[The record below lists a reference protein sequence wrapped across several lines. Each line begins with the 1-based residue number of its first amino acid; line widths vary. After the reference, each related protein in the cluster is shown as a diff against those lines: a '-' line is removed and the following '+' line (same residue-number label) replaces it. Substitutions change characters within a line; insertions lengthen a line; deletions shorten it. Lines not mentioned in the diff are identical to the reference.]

1 VTTIANVIDRTFR
14 TYLEP
19 PDARAAACLLA
30 ASIDNSTQS
39 VQLTNWSVPEDEQLI
54 RLGIRIEIG
63 SELMRVTAYD
73 EPTATATVLRGYD
86 ETTAAAHA
94 IDDEVKLS
102 PPYPRQSVF
111 EAVADNIIGLSPRLF
126 QVKADQLSSAGA
138 NVYPV
143 GDTLA
148 LDVVEVW
155 PDEWHMGNG
164 SVEGRIVDY
173 HPDVGGRALITQLWT
188 GSVWLRYRTRMGV
201 ATSEADELADLGVE
215 DRWVNIIMAGA
226 AADLLVG
233 RDIGESH
240 VEWVG
245 KVLKAENVRVG
256 TRQSLAIGLAQ
267 YREILIGRFET
278 EMKAEYKP
286 RVRMRNAFDV
296 RTRGGFG

>member
-1 VTTIANVIDRTFR
+1 MTTIANVIDRTFR

-19 PDARAAACLLA
+19 PDARVASCLLGA
-30 ASIDNSTQS
+30 PVSAGATSLT
-39 VQLTNWSVPEDEQLI
+39 LTNWSVPEDEQLV
-54 RLGIRIEIG
+54 RLGILLEIG
-63 SELMRVTAYD
+63 SELFRVTAYD
-73 EPTATATVLRGYD
+73 SATGVATVLPGR
-86 ETTAAAHA
+86 ENTTQAAHST
-94 IDDEVKLS
+94 DDEVKLS

-111 EAVADNIIGLSPRLF
+111 EAIADNIINLSPRLF
-126 QVKADQLSSAGA
+126 QVKADQLSSVGS
-138 NVYPV
+138 NVYPI
-143 GDTLA
+143 GDNLA

-173 HPDVGGRALITQLWT
+173 HPDIGGRALITQLWT
-188 GSVWLRYRTRMGV
+188 GSVWLRYRTRMGE

-215 DRWVNIIMAGA
+215 DRWVNILMVGA

-245 KVLKAENVRVG
+245 KILKAENVRVG

-267 YREILIGRFET
+267 YREILVGRFET
-278 EMKAEYKP
+278 EMKSEYKP
-286 RVRMRNAFDV
+286 RVRMRGAFDV